1 MKKETVHSIFAVC
14 SPGLERLLESELQAV
29 FNDTAVAS
37 TIKKSEG
44 GVEFRGTLND
54 VQRANLWLRTAN
66 RILVRVG
73 SFIAGRFD
81 VFQQKFKLVPWER
94 YLKPDQPVQFR
105 VSSILSQLYHTDA
118 IAERAKEAAEQRIGV
133 PLTVYHSGQHN
144 QAPQVVVIRF
154 IKDRC
159 WVSIDSSGEH
169 LHRRGYK
176 LATGKAPLRE
186 NFAAAMLLACGWQGD
201 QPLLDPFCGSG
212 TIPIEAALL
221 AANIAPGLNRS
232 FAFQNWE
239 QYDHDHWET
248 LLEEAKA
255 AQKPV
260 DVPIVGADR
269 DQGVITAAAEN
280 AERAGVADLVK
291 FYCRSISDNQP
302 ESEQPGWIITNPPYG
317 TRIRHNRDLRNL
329 YATFGKV
336 CRNNFPGWGVGFL
349 CTDLALVHQTELP
362 VQPGISFSNGGIAVM
377 MFITDD
383 SEFED

>member
-1 MKKETVHSIFAVC
+1 MKKETIHSIFAVC
-14 SPGLERLLESELQAV
+14 SPGLERLLENELRAV
-29 FNDTAVAS
+29 FKDSALLS
-37 TIKKSEG
+37 TIKKSDG

-73 SFIAGRFD
+73 SFIASRFD

-94 YLKPDQPVQFR
+94 YLNPAQSVQFR

-118 IAERAKEAAEQRIGV
+118 IAERAKEAAEQRIGKS
-133 PLTVYHSGQHN
+133 LTIYHGGVHK
-144 QAPQVVVIRF
+144 QAPQVVVVRF

-212 TIPIEAALL
+212 TIPIEAAML

-248 LLEEAKA
+248 LVEEAKTL
-255 AQKPV
+255 QKNV
-260 DVPIVGADR
+260 EVPIVGADR
-269 DQGVITAAAEN
+269 DQGVINAAIEN
-280 AERAGVADLVK
+280 AERAGVTDFVK
-291 FYCRSISDNQP
+291 FYCRSISDNRP
-302 ESEQPGWIITNPPYG
+302 EDQQDGWIITNPPYG

-336 CRNNFPGWGVGFL
+336 CRQIFPGWGVGFL

-362 VQPGISFSNGGIAVM
+362 VQPGISFSNGGIAVT